1 MAPTRAVASPLGLS
15 WLLGLTLGAPPQTPL
30 GTFPLRYILC
40 DGHWRPRRDGRLGPL
55 FFYAGNEA
63 AVEVYVN
70 HTGLLWETAAEMGA
84 LVVFAEHRYY
94 GKSQPFGADSLRR
107 LEFLTTEHALGDY
120 ASLIAYIKAARNA
133 ADAPVIAFGGS
144 YGGLLA
150 SWMRLHFPWLVD
162 GAISSSAPAWAKD
175 KKPVDAGAFARI
187 VTRELGEPCAAKLR
201 STWPEIFERG
211 RTPEGREELRRTFRL
226 CPAANM
232 QSEKHALVLALW
244 LQLAFDVMAMSN
256 YPFPSAYFTSGD
268 GFLPAFPLRAA
279 CALLGSSAS
288 RLEGLRDAAGL
299 LHNASGDKHCFT
311 PLHVAVPWAASEVA
325 DVWHYQGC
333 TELSVNLSRDGV
345 SDAFW
350 AQPWD
355 LEDFSAACQR
365 RWGVRPRHDWAVLVY
380 GGRQVHTASNIVF
393 SNGALDPWA
402 SAGVTTS
409 TSKSVIAL
417 LIPDAAH
424 HHDLMFSHPLDP
436 RSVIDARALERREIA
451 RWLREAY
458 ARSSP
463 QSAWTLQ
470 WLLDEEVLK
479 MLLAAGL
486 GAAAGAGALARE
498 NRMSARRAHTQQR
511 QRRKKRS

>member
-1 MAPTRAVASPLGLS
+1 MALP
-15 WLLGLTLGAPPQTPL
+15 
-30 GTFPLRYILC
+30 
-40 DGHWRPRRDGRLGPL
+40 
-55 FFYAGNEA
+55 
-63 AVEVYVN
+63 
-70 HTGLLWETAAEMGA
+70 
-84 LVVFAEHRYY
+84 
-94 GKSQPFGADSLRR
+94 
-107 LEFLTTEHALGDY
+107 
-120 ASLIAYIKAARNA
+120 
-133 ADAPVIAFGGS
+133 
-144 YGGLLA
+144 
-150 SWMRLHFPWLVD
+150 RLHRV
-162 GAISSSAPAWAKD
+162 
-175 KKPVDAGAFARI
+175 
-187 VTRELGEPCAAKLR
+187 
-201 STWPEIFERG
+201 ER
-211 RTPEGREELRRTFRL
+211 
-226 CPAANM
+226 
-232 QSEKHALVLALW
+232 QS
-244 LQLAFDVMAMSN
+244 
-256 YPFPSAYFTSGD
+256 
-268 GFLPAFPLRAA
+268 
-279 CALLGSSAS
+279 
-288 RLEGLRDAAGL
+288 
-299 LHNASGDKHCFT
+299 
-311 PLHVAVPWAASEVA
+311 
-325 DVWHYQGC
+325 
-333 TELSVNLSRDGV
+333 LSRDGV

-424 HHDLMFSHPLDP
+424 HLDLMFSHPLDP

-486 GAAAGAGALARE
+486 GAAAGAGAVAT
-498 NRMSARRAHTQQR
+498 RMSARRAHTQQR